1 MSAPTAWKF
10 SSTPDSE
17 IQPFFKVRAEGW
29 FGKFFLIFLLSILNF
44 FTFLFFFLRLGSDVA
59 TSIQLD
65 GNKYLWVFGDTL
77 GLEFLMFLKN

>member
-1 MSAPTAWKF
+1 MVWK
-10 SSTPDSE
+10 
-17 IQPFFKVRAEGW
+17 IFFNI
-29 FGKFFLIFLLSILNF
+29 FTFDIKFFYFS
-44 FTFLFFFLRLGSDVA
+44 FFFLRLGSDVA